1 MEISH
6 CMKRDV
12 FSISSTATI
21 REAAAVFVERHIGL
35 LPIVDER
42 GKLIGMVGLRD
53 LLMLELPDFFKL
65 IPDLDFVRDF
75 GAVETNRPTPEQLD
89 QSVKTLMRPVTS
101 VEETSGLLRSYALM
115 LKEDMHD
122 LPVIDTAGR
131 LVGIASRVD
140 LGTAILAS
148 WNTVPPSRP

>member
-1 MEISH
+1 MQISD

-12 FSISSTATI
+12 FSISSEATI

-35 LPIVDER
+35 LPILDGE

-53 LLMLELPDFFKL
+53 LLILELPDFFKL
-65 IPDLDFVRDF
+65 VPDLDFVRDF
-75 GAVETNRPTPEQLD
+75 GAVETNRPTLEQLD
-89 QSVKTLMRPVTS
+89 RPVTTLMRPVTS

-115 LKEDMHD
+115 LKQNLHD
-122 LPVIDTAGR
+122 LPIVDTAGK

-140 LGTAILAS
+140 LGTAILAG
-148 WNTVPPSRP
+148 WKTVPPSRP

>member
-1 MEISH
+1 MEIRH
-6 CMKRDV
+6 CMKRNV

-75 GAVETNRPTPEQLD
+75 GAVETNRPAPEQLD
-89 QSVKTLMRPVTS
+89 RPVTTLMRPVTS
-101 VEETSGLLRSYALM
+101 VEENSGLLRSYALM

-148 WNTVPPSRP
+148 WKTVPLSKP